1 MRHTKHDAETPPTRA
16 PRVGVHAQLG
26 SAACLPP
33 ALDAAGVAGAATSI
47 PTTGRHQAHLFALLQ
62 VVVLP
67 AHPPHVAPDSSQARV
82 WTRARKACGASF
94 ISTASAGSEEHF
106 GGHGGHSSHGHGVNH
121 DDNNIKRDG
130 DERDKPADDGSSSS
144 LVGDHHSKH
153 DESHDDNDKHDDLN
167 EHDNLNARKKR
178 CGDGPYGEA
187 AAAFKVAPVNTISDN
202 NNNKTTQDQL
212 TAGAGTGAAVQG
224 DGAIRSEAS
233 ASCEQQ
239 QADERAETA
248 RAGTTTMA
256 AVKVVKEVMIINSSN
271 TIISISLLDVLQ
283 QQQQQQ
289 AGVKKAAALPPPTI
303 SDRRTAAEARE
314 NDRRG
319 EVRGSGRGDAAGT
332 TGIRRAVRSS
342 CSRRRALQQWQQ
354 RRRRRGR
361 QQQRKSKTK
370 TTTRK
375 KNKQQ
380 LVLWVLLMGV
390 SVAMGWMG
398 RVAEAAFAPRS
409 RAELGGP
416 SSGEGGVFGCV
427 GACGASLTTYG
438 GVTYCP
444 YYRRPLGVRHR
455 RLREC
460 GH

>member
-1 MRHTKHDAETPPTRA
+1 VLLYRDPARRYLIVNMRHTKHDAETPPTRA

-106 GGHGGHSSHGHGVNH
+106 GGHGGHSSPGHGVNH

-130 DERDKPADDGSSSS
+130 DERDKPAADGSSSS
-144 LVGDHHSKH
+144 LVSDHHSKH

-202 NNNKTTQDQL
+202 NNNNKTTQDQL

-256 AVKVVKEVMIINSSN
+256 AVTVVKEVVIINSSN
-271 TIISISLLDVLQ
+271 TIIGISLLDVLQ
-283 QQQQQQ
+283 QQQQLQ
-289 AGVKKAAALPPPTI
+289 AGVKKAALLPTTI

-314 NDRRG
+314 NDHRG
-319 EVRGSGRGDAAGT
+319 EARGSGRGDAAGT
-332 TGIRRAVRSS
+332 TGIRRAVRSL

-354 RRRRRGR
+354 RRWRRRR
-361 QQQRKSKTK
+361 QQQR
-370 TTTRK
+370 R
-375 KNKQQ
+375 
-380 LVLWVLLMGV
+380 
-390 SVAMGWMG
+390 
-398 RVAEAAFAPRS
+398 
-409 RAELGGP
+409 
-416 SSGEGGVFGCV
+416 
-427 GACGASLTTYG
+427 
-438 GVTYCP
+438 
-444 YYRRPLGVRHR
+444 
-455 RLREC
+455 
-460 GH
+460 